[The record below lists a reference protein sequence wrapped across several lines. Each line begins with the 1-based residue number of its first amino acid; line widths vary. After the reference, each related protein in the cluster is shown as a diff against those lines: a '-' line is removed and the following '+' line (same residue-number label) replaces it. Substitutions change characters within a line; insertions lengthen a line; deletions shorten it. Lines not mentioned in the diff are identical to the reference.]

1 MKKLI
6 LILTACCCL
15 CSCGTQEKTVTE
27 KTSKK
32 ESVEDAAKPSK
43 KVVTVTAVGDCTFA
57 TDDAAAADDS
67 FVSMEEEQDDYIY
80 FFENVADIFEEDD
93 LTIVN
98 FEGTLSERGKRQD
111 KQFAFRGDPEYVE
124 ILTSSSVEAAN
135 LANNHSSD
143 YGKESYDDTIEYLE
157 DAGVAV
163 FDGTDIEIMEING
176 VTVGL
181 VGIYALNETRAAELE
196 PAMEKVKE
204 EGAEL
209 IVVNFHWGE
218 EKAKTPNST
227 QKELAHKAVDLG
239 ADLVV
244 GHHPHVLQGIEKY
257 NGKYIVYSLGNFCF
271 GGNRNPSDKDTM
283 IFRQTFTLENGE
295 PEDDDDI
302 LIIPCSIS
310 SVSDRNNYQPTPLE
324 DEEADR
330 VTEKIA
336 ERTKAISE

>member
-67 FVSMEEEQDDYIY
+67 FVSMVEEQDDYTY

-98 FEGTLSERGKRQD
+98 FEGTLSEKGKRQD